1 MPALA
6 KNRFLDP
13 AVLVGICGLDLIAQ
27 TVVEGFVAGLHRSP
41 DFGFSQEFAE
51 YRPYSV
57 GDDLRHVDWNVFA
70 RTEKAYLKRYLGE
83 TNTELVVIMDSS
95 ASMNFTSGPVSK
107 FTYSK
112 FLASALVYLAHLQ
125 RDSAGIITFHD
136 DVTNVVR
143 PSGRQGQ
150 LMRLLHAIDM
160 AQTGTRT
167 DYTRPLSQLQQFQK
181 RRGITVLISD
191 FLAPAEVIVPA
202 VAPLRYRGN
211 EVILFHLLDKQEL
224 QPGFRQPVLLVDME
238 TSDSLEVSPEYAR
251 TQYQAKIAAHIAS
264 LRTES
269 QKEGL
274 DYFLI
279 TTDQPLDAALR
290 EYFSMRQRRN

>member
-6 KNRFLDP
+6 TNRFVDP
-13 AVLVGICGLDLIAQ
+13 AVLAGISGLDLIAR

-51 YRPYSV
+51 YRPYTA

-70 RTEKAYLKRYLGE
+70 RTEKAFLKRYLGE
-83 TNTELVVIMDSS
+83 TNTELVVLLDSS
-95 ASMNFTSGPVSK
+95 ASMNFSSGPVSK
-107 FTYSK
+107 FSYAK

-125 RDSAGIITFHD
+125 RDSAGLITFHD
-136 DVTNVVR
+136 EVTDLVR

-150 LMRLLHAIDM
+150 LMRLLHTIDA

-167 DYTRPLSQLQQFQK
+167 DYTRPLFQLQQFQK

-191 FLAPAEVIVPA
+191 FLAPPDIIIPA

-211 EVILFHLLDKQEL
+211 EVILFHILDPQEI
-224 QPGFRQPVLLVDME
+224 QPRFGQPVLLVDME
-238 TSDSLEVSPEYAR
+238 TDDSLEVSPEYAR
-251 TQYQAKIAAHIAS
+251 TEYQTKISDHIAA
-264 LRTES
+264 LRREA
-269 QKEGL
+269 QREGL
-274 DYFLI
+274 DYFFLK
-279 TTDQPLDAALR
+279 TDQPLDAALR
-290 EYFSMRQRRN
+290 EYFNMRQRRN